1 MVEGT
6 GDDDQREPTRR
17 EWTGYWSLIVQQ
29 TQNAFNEKAAQ
40 FLLIPLGGW
49 LAGKASLMAFAA
61 ALMLA
66 LPYILFAPT
75 AGWVSDRFSKRDVLV
90 GGAIAQFLCL
100 GALFMAIMQR
110 QFNLA
115 MGCFFALATLSA
127 FFSPAKMGI
136 VNELVGSRRLG
147 FASGVQQMTAMLAV
161 LGGQI
166 LAGFIFDLRLASTG
180 NGWEAAQGPLIVLTL
195 LALPPLLFALI
206 IPRTPNCSEEP
217 FRAAMAIGHF
227 HQLADLWRN
236 RVLRR
241 TSFGIAFFWSFA
253 GFINL
258 WSITV
263 AKEITGG
270 TTGFGSAASRFMIAA
285 TLGMVAG
292 FGTASLLM
300 RRRIEL
306 GWVPVAGVAMTI
318 STLLLAIP
326 HPAGTAFLVL
336 LGLTAFFA
344 AIFLTPLNAF
354 LQDQCPPE
362 KRGEILAAA
371 NLQDCL
377 LGALVAGALMLVSYL
392 HTLLGDPWW
401 LGTQMQLVPAAV
413 ACGWIT
419 IHIARLIPADLV
431 RVVGLSILRFFYKI
445 RTSGESNIPAK
456 GGVLLLPNHVTWAD
470 AFFLTAACPRPVRF
484 VMEQGFMGQ
493 TAIRVFCQ
501 LFDTVPI
508 SSNKPREALKASAE
522 ALKRGDVV
530 CLFPEGQLTRTGT
543 LRELKRGFELI
554 ARQANCPSI
563 PVWSDGAWGS
573 IFSFEGNRFFKKIP
587 HRLRYEISVAFG
599 PPIAPADAD
608 LDTIRRGMT
617 EASAMALRERAAD
630 SPVRANA
637 LQLAAVNALPRGGD
651 FGILEGDPLPESLPS
666 LAEYERLFG
675 TISRESHFADP
686 SVDRFWLGGE
696 VLREHILN
704 SPLSSGGVFF
714 DFSASADRDLGRA
727 DWIHCP
733 CLAIDGVVV
742 AMSMPDPPL
751 SHEGAKPQPGRKEGA
766 LGIILP
772 GFLVEARDGE
782 WRVEGPAAPD
792 GLALPKGY
800 QVDAEGFVVPV
811 AGGSTSPK

>member
-1 MVEGT
+1 MEGT
-6 GDDDQREPTRR
+6 RDEDHREPTRR

-49 LAGKASLMAFAA
+49 LAGKGSMMAFAA

-75 AGWVSDRFSKRDVLV
+75 AGWVSDRFSKRNVLV
-90 GGAIAQFLCL
+90 GCAITQLLCL
-100 GALFMAIMQR
+100 AALLLAIMQR

-136 VNELVGSRRLG
+136 VKELVGSRRLG

-166 LAGFIFDLRLASTG
+166 LAGFIFDQRLASSG
-180 NGWEAAQGPLIVLTL
+180 NGWDAAQGPLIVLTL
-195 LALPPLLFALI
+195 LGLPPLLFALI
-206 IPRTPNCSEEP
+206 IPRTPVCSRERFHP
-217 FRAAMAIGHF
+217 AMAIGHF

-236 RVLRR
+236 PVLRR
-241 TSFGIAFFWSFA
+241 TSFGIAFFWAFA

-270 TTGFGSAASRFMIAA
+270 ATGFGSVASKFMIAA

-318 STLLLAIP
+318 STLLLAVP
-326 HPAGTAFLVL
+326 HPASTAFLVL
-336 LGLTAFFA
+336 LAITAFCA

-354 LQDQCPPE
+354 LQDRCPPE

-377 LGALVAGALMLVSYL
+377 LGAAVAGALMLVSYL
-392 HTLLGDPWW
+392 HGVLGEPWW
-401 LGTQMQLVPAAV
+401 LGTHMQLVPAAI

-508 SSNKPREALKASAE
+508 SSSKPREALKSSAE

-554 ARQANCPSI
+554 ARQGGCPSI

-587 HRLRYEISVAFG
+587 HRLRYGISVAFG
-599 PPIAPADAD
+599 KAIPPEDAD
-608 LDTIRRGMT
+608 LGTIRRGMT
-617 EASAMALRERAAD
+617 EASALALGERSAG
-630 SPVRANA
+630 STVRANG
-637 LQLAAVNALPRGGD
+637 LQLAAVNGLPRGGD
-651 FGILEGDPLPESLPS
+651 FGILEGDPLPGSLPG
-666 LAEYERLFG
+666 LAEYERIFG
-675 TISRESHFADP
+675 TISRESHVVDA

-696 VLREHILN
+696 MLRERIVRSELKV
-704 SPLSSGGVFF
+704 GGVFF
-714 DFSASADRDLGRA
+714 DFSEGANRDLGREG
-727 DWIHCP
+727 WIHCP

-766 LGIILP
+766 LGIVLP
-772 GFLVEARDGE
+772 GFTVEERNGE
-782 WRVEGPAAPD
+782 WRVEGPAAPE
-792 GLALPKGY
+792 GLMLPKGY
-800 QVDAEGFVVPV
+800 RVDEEGFVVLAV
-811 AGGSTSPK
+811 ADRG